1 MKTIDTSLLIN
12 RKKRIRKEEKSQR
25 RKAPVNGRRIIGTLY
40 SIKEATLSIYE
51 AERLLFLPRIVRELK
66 EVHFNEQIIE
76 IVSECCELE
85 DILELIPNK
94 FISNLDYLIEKSVLT
109 MKQLSKSTETEFW
122 VKLAKTK

>member
-1 MKTIDTSLLIN
+1 M
-12 RKKRIRKEEKSQR
+12 
-25 RKAPVNGRRIIGTLY
+25 Y